1 MECDSNNSV
10 YLATGGSDVGH
21 AGCGQVLQVLSE
33 LPRSSDSRQNI
44 PCRCKYMY
52 RARYTYTVYVFCS
65 EAHTL
70 DDCVVYVRTALAAR
84 TYSGRSIGE
93 RYTRKSRVGDCLV
106 GE

>member
-52 RARYTYTVYVFCS
+52 RARYTYACFVLKLPHWMRCIRIT
-65 EAHTL
+65 
-70 DDCVVYVRTALAAR
+70 VVYVRSYAR
-84 TYSGRSIGE
+84 R
-93 RYTRKSRVGDCLV
+93 
-106 GE
+106 